1 MLTTQESTRTG
12 NMKNEESSNLRRR
25 SPRNTRDGKVCKSKL
40 QEAGAGP
47 PASSEGKR
55 IMVMQE
61 EVRHDIKE

>member
-40 QEAGAGP
+40 QEAGAGTDT
-47 PASSEGKR
+47 SEFRRKKNHGHAGR
-55 IMVMQE
+55 SE
-61 EVRHDIKE
+61 T